1 MVFNETPQ
9 RERSPFDDMSFPYL
23 ASIIRKKLWDSE
35 IDINEASKEDLV
47 EFLKKKDA
55 RIRQL
60 RENEARHEATREQY
74 RAPFNTEEPSEDN
87 PRVSALEA
95 KIQDFLES
103 NPSVKELLKKMV

>member
-1 MVFNETPQ
+1 MNEGRRPFAPHPSFMHEAPSRVAFNETPQ

-23 ASIIRKKLWDSE
+23 ANIIRKKLWDSE

-60 RENEARHEATREQY
+60 REN
-74 RAPFNTEEPSEDN
+74 
-87 PRVSALEA
+87 
-95 KIQDFLES
+95 
-103 NPSVKELLKKMV
+103 